1 MKRLRNM
8 LYTARR
14 WGKMLN
20 NCEEV
25 GQYALYLLGSSVI
38 GFILVRR
45 LGNRFYTLKEVGE

>member
-1 MKRLRNM
+1 M